1 MFGYEPTWFLL
12 VRNIWGKSLS
22 VTKDNTVKLHF
33 VEEDKSI
40 EVWIFS
46 NKCTGLVNTNWK
58 WNSKKSIEKWINSI
72 TRYI

>member
-12 VRNIWGKSLS
+12 VRNIGGKSLC

-40 EVWIFS
+40 EV
-46 NKCTGLVNTNWK
+46 
-58 WNSKKSIEKWINSI
+58 
-72 TRYI
+72 

>member
-12 VRNIWGKSLS
+12 VRNIGGKSLC

-46 NKCTGLVNTNWK
+46 NKWTGLVNTNWK
-58 WNSKKSIEKWINSI
+58 WSSKKSVEK
-72 TRYI
+72 